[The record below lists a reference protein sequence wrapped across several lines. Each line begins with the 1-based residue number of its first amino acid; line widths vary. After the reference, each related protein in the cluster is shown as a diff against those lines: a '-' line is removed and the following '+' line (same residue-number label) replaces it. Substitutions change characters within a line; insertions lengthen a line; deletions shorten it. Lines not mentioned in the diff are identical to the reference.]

1 MQQDKHNT
9 SHNRGNH
16 PQRLEAKHQDTL
28 DLREFWKTLVRHKR
42 MILVMSGA
50 TLALALLFTLGS
62 KNVYRA
68 TATLQIE
75 RESTKVMNFDFLE
88 LSGDI
93 RDTRDFYQTQFEL
106 IRSRALAAQV
116 IKDLKLDDKLSSTS
130 PLTSVKQ
137 WLGIASKP
145 TEPSALENAFLENL
159 SVEPV
164 KTSRLVLVHYDSSN
178 PEQAAQIANAVVATF
193 QKMNTERRINTTN
206 DAKTYLEASVKESK
220 AKLDESVQRLDTYS
234 RDNSIIIVN
243 GKIETTTSL
252 TLNNLAEKL
261 QKVEQQLAEKE
272 SINAILSDKTKS
284 MTERVGALQEN
295 VAYIQTLLKNLDDL
309 KALNAKAPSA
319 NLRKQIRQ
327 REDEVEMQINVK
339 RGALPGEIENLK
351 NTKRAI
357 LEGEAK
363 AKAEAIQEQEKFI
376 AYGTL
381 RRQVE
386 INQELYQDL
395 FKRLNQVSIAGGI
408 AANNIAIIDDAQV
421 PLKKF
426 KPNLLTNLSFGA
438 LLGMLLG
445 ISAAFLREFMDDT
458 VKNANELER
467 ISQLAILGVVPEV
480 LNNTPSQLAQ
490 LTIKE
495 PKSSVAEAFR
505 SLRTAMRFVLRNDNS
520 VVFVTSACAGEGKS
534 TTATNLAC
542 AYANAGSRVLLIDA
556 DLRNPSLHRTLD
568 VHATTGLADYLQ
580 GNIDT
585 SELVQAT
592 AFSNLSLIPAGKLPE
607 DPSELLSSPSMKAL
621 LATARTEYDHILI
634 DGPPVL
640 GLADALVLA
649 SLADTTLIAVRAE
662 NTRMAAVTNALKRLR
677 QANASLSG
685 LLLNR
690 VALHR
695 GGSYGYDYSN
705 YYYNDDKQTEAG
717 AAKKGVVTTL
727 RSLKLL

>member
-1 MQQDKHNT
+1 MQQDKHTT
-9 SHNRGNH
+9 SHHRGH
-16 PQRLEAKHQDTL
+16 LPQRPEVKHQDTL

-42 MILVMSGA
+42 MIFIMSGA

-75 RESTKVMNFDFLE
+75 RESTNILNFDFLE

-93 RDTRDFYQTQFEL
+93 RDTRDFYQTQYEL
-106 IRSRALAAQV
+106 IRSRTLAAQV
-116 IKDLKLDDKLSSTS
+116 IKDLKLDDKLSETS

-137 WLGIASKP
+137 WLGIRNKA
-145 TEPSALENAFLENL
+145 TEATALENAFLANL
-159 SVEPV
+159 RVEPV
-164 KTSRLVLVHYDSSN
+164 KTSRLVLVHYDSSS
-178 PEQAAQIANAVVATF
+178 PEQAAKIANAVVATF

-206 DAKTYLEASVKESK
+206 DAKAYLETSVKESK
-220 AKLDESVQRLDTYS
+220 ANLDESVERLDSYS
-234 RDNSIIIVN
+234 RDNGIIIVN
-243 GKIETTTSL
+243 GKIETSTSI
-252 TLNNLAEKL
+252 TLNKLAEEL
-261 QKVEQQLAEKE
+261 LKVEKDLAEKE
-272 SINAILSDKTKS
+272 SIHAISTDEKRP
-284 MTERVGALQEN
+284 MAERIGALQGN
-295 VAYIQTLLKNLDDL
+295 APLLQTMLKRLDDL
-309 KALNAKAPSA
+309 KAKNAIESNT
-319 NLRKQIRQ
+319 NLRKEIRQ
-327 REDEVEMQINVK
+327 MEATVK
-339 RGALPGEIENLK
+339 MEIDVKSRSLPGEIENLK
-351 NTKRAI
+351 NSKRAI
-357 LEGEAK
+357 HDSIAK
-363 AKAEAIQEQEKFI
+363 AKTEAIKEQDKFI
-376 AYGTL
+376 AHGTL

-386 INQELYQDL
+386 TNQELYQDL
-395 FKRLNQVSIAGGI
+395 FRRLNEVSIAGGI
-408 AANNIAIIDDAQV
+408 AANNVAIIDAAQV

-426 KPNLLTNLSFGA
+426 KPNMLTNLSFGA
-438 LLGMLLG
+438 LMGLLLG

-458 VKNANELER
+458 VKSANELER
-467 ISQLAILGVVPEV
+467 VSQLAILGVVPEV

-505 SLRTAMRFVLRNDNS
+505 SLRTAMRFVLRNDNNIT
-520 VVFVTSACAGEGKS
+520 FVTSACAGEGKS

-542 AYANAGSRVLLIDA
+542 AYANAGVRVLLIDA

-568 VHATTGLADYLQ
+568 IVATTGLADYLQ

-585 SELVQAT
+585 NELVQAT

-607 DPSELLSSPSMKAL
+607 DPSELLSSPGMKTL
-621 LATARTEYDHILI
+621 LEAARTEYDQIVI

-662 NTRMAAVTNALKRLR
+662 NTRMAAITNALKRLR
-677 QANASLSG
+677 QSNANLSG

-695 GGSYGYDYSN
+695 GNSYGYDYAN
-705 YYYNDDKQTEAG
+705 YYYNDDKQAETG
-717 AAKKGVVTTL
+717 TAKKGVVTTL
-727 RSLKLL
+727 RSLKLM